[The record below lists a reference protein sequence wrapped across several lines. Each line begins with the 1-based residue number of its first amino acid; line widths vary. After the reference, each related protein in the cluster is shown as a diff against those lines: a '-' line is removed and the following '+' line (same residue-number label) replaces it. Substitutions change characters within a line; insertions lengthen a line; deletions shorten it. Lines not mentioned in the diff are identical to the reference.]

1 MGCLHYFK
9 EKHKQRRRRQQQQ
22 QQRKSAPA
30 ACSTN
35 VSSAQT
41 GRSEDSGTPK
51 EATSKSAGSAASQ
64 RSIPDLYEER
74 ARNLRVFSF
83 RELRNA
89 TSNFSSLVKI
99 GEGGFGTV
107 YKAFIRPSS
116 DEKADKIAVAV
127 KKLNPNG
134 QQGHRQWLAEV
145 QFLGVVEH
153 PNLVKLIGYCAVDG
167 ERGAQRLLV
176 YEFMPNKTL
185 DDHLFNKAY
194 PPLPWNARLQVVL
207 GAAEGLS
214 YLHEGLEVQVIYR
227 DFKASNVLLDEEFR
241 PKLSDFGLAREGPSA
256 GNTHVSTAVMGTYGY
271 AAPDYV
277 ETGHLTVKSD
287 VFSFGVVL
295 YEILTGRRSMERNRP
310 RNEQKLLEWVKHYPF
325 DSNRFTRI
333 IDPRLEN
340 KYSLRAAREI
350 AQLADTCLFKH
361 AKDRPKMSEV
371 IETLKRVME
380 YKDLDGQVE
389 PLEENSP
396 PRDEIEKQSEQENY
410 VESARRRMLHLEKLT
425 ENLKSVGRR
434 RFVLM
439 KAGNPK

>member
-134 QQGHRQWLAEV
+134 Q
-145 QFLGVVEH
+145 
-153 PNLVKLIGYCAVDG
+153 
-167 ERGAQRLLV
+167 
-176 YEFMPNKTL
+176 
-185 DDHLFNKAY
+185 
-194 PPLPWNARLQVVL
+194 
-207 GAAEGLS
+207 
-214 YLHEGLEVQVIYR
+214 QVIYR